1 MIDIICRRILDEL
14 PGTFVATIHDSIMT
28 TPDKADEVK
37 TIMVREFQRFGLNPM
52 IRLETY

>member
-1 MIDIICRRILDEL
+1 
-14 PGTFVATIHDSIMT
+14 MT

-52 IRLETY
+52 IRMEAY